1 MIRRLAALSAIPLAT
16 LLLSNCGPND
26 PGPVLV
32 GQSKELIAEGDAIFR
47 KGQAEEAKGDI
58 GDAIDC
64 YEDVAEDYPFSN
76 FAGEAR
82 YRQAM
87 LLDKEGDRRK
97 AFEAYSLFLKH
108 YPGHPQH
115 STALKR
121 IYEIAT
127 GAKEGKIQ
135 NRFLGL
141 KSNIP
146 LKQTV
151 EMLEAVKLYAPESD
165 MAAKA
170 QYAIGDAYLGEN
182 KYPEAVDAFRKVADD
197 HREHSLA
204 PEALFKVGE
213 ILLESAKRGNQNQ
226 ATIDLSREAFSDYL
240 LQFPGH
246 KRNAE
251 ARKMIGSLEKRDLNR
266 SMEIADFYYK
276 TGKFDAAKIYYQDIV
291 DNSKSGALHDKAKA
305 RLKELEN

>member
-1 MIRRLAALSAIPLAT
+1 MIQRLAALSAIPLAT
-16 LLLSNCGPND
+16 LLLSHCGSNE

-32 GQSKELIAEGDAIFR
+32 GQSKERIAEGDAIFR

-58 GDAIDC
+58 DDAIDH
-64 YEDVAEDYPFSN
+64 YEEVAEDYPFSN
-76 FAGEAR
+76 HAGEAR

-87 LLDKEGDRRK
+87 LLDQEGDRRD
-97 AFEAYSLFLKH
+97 AFEAYSMFLKH
-108 YPGHPQH
+108 YPGHPKH
-115 STALKR
+115 GEALER

-127 GAKEGKIQ
+127 GAKEGEIK

-141 KSNIP
+141 KSKIP
-146 LKQTV
+146 LKETV
-151 EMLEAVKLYAPESD
+151 EMLSTVKLHAPESD

-170 QYAIGDAYLGEN
+170 QYAIGDAYLRE
-182 KYPEAVDAFRKVADD
+182 KRYPQAVEAFRKVADE
-197 HREHSLA
+197 HREHPLA

-226 ATIDLSREAFSDYL
+226 ATIDLSREAFNDYL
-240 LQFPGH
+240 IQFPGH
-246 KRNAE
+246 KYNAE
-251 ARKMIGSLEKRDLNR
+251 ARKMIATLKKRDLNR

-276 TGKFDAAKIYYQDIV
+276 TGKFEAAKIYYRDIV
-291 DNSKSGALHDKAKA
+291 DNSTSGKLHDKAKA